1 MAGGKLG
8 GREAGEG
15 ELGNERIEEVD
26 VAEVEMKKC
35 NACGAETVASSTVC
49 AFCGNQ
55 FARTSYEASVDAGL
69 RRLEQEKLAF
79 LKGEGVISKFD
90 PENLT
95 AFAPSPLDE
104 LVDEDGDEETVVTV
118 DGALI
123 DDTVSDREELL
134 GALGSEVNESAQL
147 SAVGKLVADEVETL
161 SRENADGPT
170 VRKPTCVTLDFA
182 ALRSYESGEVKLGV
196 AKKPAA
202 GSVSHA
208 SGSAVLEKT
217 EDDSIQLLSPS
228 SVEVAA
234 PSESELQVMEDTSC
248 HDQATRPRAA
258 ILKMA
263 SVRRRASSRGRA
275 SLPAIEKLKNDGV
288 FDTVCH
294 SEVSQSIERTLDEIL
309 PKSVIRP
316 WTGDVSEFESV
327 GSNLEPALDVE
338 DSEYED
344 LTSRQ
349 DSPRPGAEG
358 EDLTSRQ
365 DSPRPGAE
373 GEDLMSRQDSP
384 RPGAEGREVRPS
396 QASPQVLPT
405 AHAHDTDLDSRETIP
420 INLKEHPLPDEWT
433 RPRRK
438 KKPIVED
445 FAVVAT
451 ENQRASGNGW
461 IVVIVLLCAGIVWML
476 MKMHII
482 PTFWEDMDGAPST
495 PAVSIFGA
503 KELAPDEVRQAV
515 NAARETVS
523 DVVANSAWVEAWIA
537 ARLEAEPDGVLLAMG
552 TEMFPDNAHF
562 AALRIQSM
570 IDAGDFVSARAALRA
585 VPPGY
590 FLGDED
596 GQEWRALRVRAFE
609 ADPVFLP
616 PTQTITPERCDVISP
631 LGGGSTLTFV
641 FQKDGQ
647 RIGAFKPF
655 QTRRQS
661 NYRAEIAAWRLCVL
675 LECDFKIPWNRP
687 VKIEKS
693 VFHTLYNKSKSR
705 KRESYRKELVDM
717 IWTAEDGRPYV
728 YGTLKDWVPDFTRFP
743 IEMTSMW
750 QPWLSQN
757 AFIET
762 FPDFKTAIAPLRRP
776 KHTEK
781 IYAELIQQSPRADAR
796 FLATQVS
803 QILTFDYLIGNW
815 DRFSGVKD
823 WWGVNCQYK
832 DDHIV
837 SIDNGAS
844 FPSYANDK
852 VIERFMAV
860 ERFSAHFIEALRR
873 LDKDETLYMLFPNPS
888 EAERRSFDQF
898 WKQRAHVL
906 SRVDKLAE
914 IHGMER
920 VLSFD

>member
-8 GREAGEG
+8 RREAGEG

-95 AFAPSPLDE
+95 AFAPSSLDE

-182 ALRSYESGEVKLGV
+182 ALRSYESGEVKLGG

-234 PSESELQVMEDTSC
+234 PSESELQVMEDTSR

-263 SVRRRASSRGRA
+263 SVRRRASSLGRA

-358 EDLTSRQ
+358 
-365 DSPRPGAE
+365 
-373 GEDLMSRQDSP
+373 
-384 RPGAEGREVRPS
+384 REVRPS

-451 ENQRASGNGW
+451 ENQRASGIGW

-495 PAVSIFGA
+495 SAVSIFGA

-537 ARLEAEPDGVLLAMG
+537 ARLEAKPDGVLLAMG

-647 RIGAFKPF
+647 NIGAFKPF

-762 FPDFKTAIAPLRRP
+762 FPDFKIAIAPLRRP

-852 VIERFMAV
+852 VLERFMAV

>member
-1 MAGGKLG
+1 M
-8 GREAGEG
+8 
-15 ELGNERIEEVD
+15 
-26 VAEVEMKKC
+26 AEVEMKKC
-35 NACGAETVASSTVC
+35 NAGGAEAVASSTVC

-196 AKKPAA
+196 ANKLAA

-234 PSESELQVMEDTSC
+234 PSESELQVMEDTSR

-373 GEDLMSRQDSP
+373 GEDLTSRQDSP

-420 INLKEHPLPDEWT
+420 IKLKEHPLPDEWT

-451 ENQRASGNGW
+451 ENQRASGIGW

-537 ARLEAEPDGVLLAMG
+537 ARLKAKPDGVLLAMG
-552 TEMFPDNAHF
+552 TEMFLDNAHF
-562 AALRIQSM
+562 AALRIQ
-570 IDAGDFVSARAALRA
+570 
-585 VPPGY
+585 
-590 FLGDED
+590 
-596 GQEWRALRVRAFE
+596 
-609 ADPVFLP
+609 
-616 PTQTITPERCDVISP
+616 
-631 LGGGSTLTFV
+631 
-641 FQKDGQ
+641 
-647 RIGAFKPF
+647 
-655 QTRRQS
+655 
-661 NYRAEIAAWRLCVL
+661 
-675 LECDFKIPWNRP
+675 
-687 VKIEKS
+687 
-693 VFHTLYNKSKSR
+693 
-705 KRESYRKELVDM
+705 
-717 IWTAEDGRPYV
+717 
-728 YGTLKDWVPDFTRFP
+728 
-743 IEMTSMW
+743 
-750 QPWLSQN
+750 
-757 AFIET
+757 
-762 FPDFKTAIAPLRRP
+762 
-776 KHTEK
+776 
-781 IYAELIQQSPRADAR
+781 
-796 FLATQVS
+796 
-803 QILTFDYLIGNW
+803 
-815 DRFSGVKD
+815 
-823 WWGVNCQYK
+823 
-832 DDHIV
+832 
-837 SIDNGAS
+837 
-844 FPSYANDK
+844 
-852 VIERFMAV
+852 
-860 ERFSAHFIEALRR
+860 
-873 LDKDETLYMLFPNPS
+873 
-888 EAERRSFDQF
+888 
-898 WKQRAHVL
+898 
-906 SRVDKLAE
+906 
-914 IHGMER
+914 
-920 VLSFD
+920 